1 MSTVKRIAEEVSQ
14 GLNHILPDLNK
25 PVVRKLFLAIGAMIE
40 GQTPN
45 TVALSKLLPLDTE
58 RQDRREQ
65 WLRRL
70 LKSPALRRETVMA
83 PFAQGALQQA
93 GGNGQVILLSMDQTD
108 LGDRMAVLMI
118 TVRVGDRSLPLA
130 WLAEEGAANIG
141 FAQQKVLLDC
151 VLRWL
156 PDGAKVMLLA
166 DRL

>member
-1 MSTVKRIAEEVSQ
+1 MVKTLVKITGITPRNGDGTV
-14 GLNHILPDLNK
+14 
-25 PVVRKLFLAIGAMIE
+25 
-40 GQTPN
+40 
-45 TVALSKLLPLDTE
+45 
-58 RQDRREQ
+58 
-65 WLRRL
+65 
-70 LKSPALRRETVMA
+70 
-83 PFAQGALQQA
+83 AQGALQQA